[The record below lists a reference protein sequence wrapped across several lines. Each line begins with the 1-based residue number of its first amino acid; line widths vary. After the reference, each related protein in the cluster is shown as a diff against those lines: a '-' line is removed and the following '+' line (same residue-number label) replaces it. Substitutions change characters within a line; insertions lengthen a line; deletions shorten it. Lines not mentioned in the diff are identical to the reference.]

1 MQYSRVHVA
10 FFCVFVSLCLNSS
23 AIRGQ
28 TAPVSADPVMRAMV
42 DELQRSVSELQFKDL
57 DKPYFIQYVV
67 LDQERYRAS
76 ATFGALTA
84 SDTANGRI
92 MQTQVRVGTYDFDNS
107 EFMTGPAFQ
116 GPPPSGVVSETV
128 VENDYDAIRHGLWLA
143 TDAAYKQSVEQLARK
158 RAFVQNK
165 VRAEQ
170 IPDFSKE
177 NPFTAVGTR
186 RTLAVDKP
194 RWEKQLREW
203 SAIFK
208 EFPQVEQSDV
218 EFEAQI
224 VHRYLVNS
232 EGTRTLQPSVMIS
245 VAVQAATEAPDGMR
259 LRHWIPFN
267 ANGYDQLPSMEEISK
282 SIRQMAADLTALRTA
297 PVLET
302 DYSGPVLFTGQASAE
317 MFARVLAPNLSG
329 QRLPL
334 TDQQQPQTSRSELVD
349 RLNRPV
355 LPRFLSVF
363 DDPTAQRIGNK
374 ELIGHYQVDDQGVPA
389 RRVSLIEQG
398 VLKNFLMSRRPGKDM
413 PQSNG
418 HGRSGLPGRETAQIG
433 NLFIQSNEGKSYED
447 LKQELIKMCREEN
460 LQYGILIKAL
470 DTDARSPIGTPV
482 LTYKVYVSDG
492 REELI
497 RGAFAQGIPIRS
509 LRQIEAVGNDS
520 FVVNRLSGG
529 ELPTPTSVVA
539 PSVLLEEMELKKPAG
554 NQQKPALLTHPYF
567 TRN

>member
-1 MQYSRVHVA
+1 VRYDRHTRAVL
-10 FFCVFVSLCLNSS
+10 CVFVSLCLSS
-23 AIRGQ
+23 AAAHSQ
-28 TAPVSADPVMRAMV
+28 TVAADPVMHAMV
-42 DELQRSVSELQFKDL
+42 DELQRSVAELQFKDL
-57 DKPYFIQYVV
+57 DKPYFIQYVIV
-67 LDQERYRAS
+67 DQERYRAS
-76 ATFGALTA
+76 ATFGSLTG
-84 SDTANGRI
+84 SDTEAGRL
-92 MQTQVRVGTYDFDNS
+92 MQAQVRVGTYDFDNS
-107 EFMTGPAFQ
+107 EFITGPAFQ
-116 GPPPSGVVSETV
+116 GPPPSGVASTAVI
-128 VENDYDAIRHGLWLA
+128 ENDYEAIRHGLWLA

-165 VRAEQ
+165 IRAEQ

-177 NPFTAVGTR
+177 NAVTSVGMR
-186 RTLAVDKP
+186 RTLEADKP
-194 RWEKQLREW
+194 RWEKQVREW

-208 EFPQVEQSDV
+208 EFPQVQQSSV
-218 EFEAQI
+218 VFETQI
-224 VHRYLVNS
+224 VHKYLVNS
-232 EGTRTLQPSVMIS
+232 EGTRTLQPSMLVS
-245 VAVQAATEAPDGMR
+245 VEIEAATEAPDGMR
-259 LRHWIPFN
+259 LRHWIPVN
-267 ANGYDQLPSMEEISK
+267 ASSLDQLPSAQEVSK
-282 SIRQMAADLTALRTA
+282 SIRQMAQDLTALRSA

-334 TDQQQPQTSRSELVD
+334 TDQQQSQTNRSELVD

-363 DDPTAQRIGNK
+363 DDPTAQRSGNQ

-433 NLFIQSNEGKSYED
+433 NLFIQSNDGKTYED
-447 LKQELIKMCREEN
+447 LKQELIKMCVEEN

-470 DTDARSPIGTPV
+470 DTDARSPIGNPV
-482 LTYKVYVSDG
+482 LTYKVYVADG
-492 REELI
+492 HEELI

-509 LRQIEAVGNDS
+509 LRQIEAVGSDS

-529 ELPTPTSVVA
+529 DVPTPTSIVA

-567 TRN
+567 SNN